1 MKGRSQ
7 SLPRALRDDSMKK
20 KSFGDML
27 MTLLPWWVPA
37 VIADAIYF
45 SPEFAMQLYPPT
57 KSEMGIPVYSDG
69 VLMVHAVS
77 PYLAGFFLI
86 LALTSLLVKTK
97 TVHKKAHAS
106 VQNKP

>member
-1 MKGRSQ
+1 
-7 SLPRALRDDSMKK
+7 MKK

-27 MTLLPWWVPA
+27 MALLPWWVPA
-37 VIADAIYF
+37 VLADAIYF

-77 PYLAGFFLI
+77 PYLAGLFLI
-86 LALTSLLVKTK
+86 LALASLLLKTRM
-97 TVHKKAHAS
+97 VHKKAHTS
-106 VQNKP
+106 VQKKLKKKNPSNDK